1 MKISAEQVWNTCGYV
16 RLSREDGDKEESNSV
31 TGQKDLICDY
41 MTRHP
46 ELRECGMKVD
56 DGYTG
61 SNFDRPAFHEMM
73 AEVKAGKIN
82 CIVVK
87 DLSRFGRDHLG
98 VGEYLEQ
105 LFPFLGVRFIAVND
119 HYDSLNSNAES
130 DELVIPFKNLI
141 NEAYCRDT
149 SVKTRSQLEIKR
161 QRGDFIGSF
170 AVFGYRKDPENRHRL
185 LVDEYAAG
193 VVRDMFRW
201 KLEGISAGDIA
212 DRLTAAGILTPMDY
226 KRSQG
231 MRYST
236 SFRVKKESSWDAGM
250 VLRILKNPVYTGVLE
265 QGRVTTPSYRVKR
278 LVVKPREEWAV
289 VENCH
294 EAIIDRY
301 DFDTVQKVLAL
312 DTRTSVSGK
321 AVELFSGI
329 VFCGE
334 CGGAMIRKTVPTAKK
349 KYVYY
354 VCAAH
359 KNEKSCFAHSLR
371 VEALDELV
379 LESLKKHIQ
388 DVIDLSNLLELT
400 DAAQLQQAGVRKL
413 RDRLEKKQA
422 EIDRWQT
429 LSRSLYESLQD
440 GLIDKDEY
448 QDLRKTYSRR
458 RSEAE
463 EQAGA
468 IQEEM
473 DQEMGNFSEGRGWME
488 QFRKRQN
495 IEALDRAIIVS
506 LIERILIFREHRVE
520 IVYRWNDEFHWQT
533 DLLLQ
538 AQGLL
543 PGREAV

>member
-1 MKISAEQVWNTCGYV
+1 
-16 RLSREDGDKEESNSV
+16 
-31 TGQKDLICDY
+31 
-41 MTRHP
+41 
-46 ELRECGMKVD
+46 
-56 DGYTG
+56 
-61 SNFDRPAFHEMM
+61 
-73 AEVKAGKIN
+73 
-82 CIVVK
+82 
-87 DLSRFGRDHLG
+87 
-98 VGEYLEQ
+98 
-105 LFPFLGVRFIAVND
+105 
-119 HYDSLNSNAES
+119 
-130 DELVIPFKNLI
+130 
-141 NEAYCRDT
+141 
-149 SVKTRSQLEIKR
+149 
-161 QRGDFIGSF
+161 
-170 AVFGYRKDPENRHRL
+170 
-185 LVDEYAAG
+185 
-193 VVRDMFRW
+193 
-201 KLEGISAGDIA
+201 
-212 DRLTAAGILTPMDY
+212 MDY